1 MKENNVP
8 GSVLAKD
15 FFGDAALGQVSLD
28 MSQRELFQLW
38 YVVLEKASVRVS
50 RVNMRTRHLVSESVD
65 RFG

>member
-1 MKENNVP
+1 MKEDDVP
-8 GSVLAKD
+8 RGVLAKD

-28 MSQRELFQLW
+28 LSRRKLFQLW